1 MEELKADLERGRLE
15 AAGPLLA
22 LELELQEAAAAGLA
36 SQEELVRRQ
45 SEVEALYDE
54 SFSEFLEGQVNI
66 IERRGA

>member
-1 MEELKADLERGRLE
+1 MEELKADLECGQLE

-45 SEVEALYDE
+45 SEVEALYALLRD
-54 SFSEFLEGQVNI
+54 QVL
-66 IERRGA
+66 